1 MALVLVLARLLR
13 SVMAVSTRVII
24 LEGPQGRREIPEGP
38 DGMARFRKLPGERV
52 IGSEIRVQG
61 LLQQARSSEGLG
73 IGELVAWVTHKVG
86 IKPCTPCNRR
96 RKRLNEY
103 RIKL

>member
-1 MALVLVLARLLR
+1 
-13 SVMAVSTRVII
+13 MAVSTRVII

-73 IGELVAWVTHKVG
+73 IGDLVAWTTKKIG
-86 IKPCTPCNRR
+86 IKQPCFRCHKRQQRWNR
-96 RKRLNEY
+96 Y

>member
-1 MALVLVLARLLR
+1 
-13 SVMAVSTRVII
+13 MAVSTRVII

-38 DGMARFRKLPGERV
+38 EGMARFRKLPGERV